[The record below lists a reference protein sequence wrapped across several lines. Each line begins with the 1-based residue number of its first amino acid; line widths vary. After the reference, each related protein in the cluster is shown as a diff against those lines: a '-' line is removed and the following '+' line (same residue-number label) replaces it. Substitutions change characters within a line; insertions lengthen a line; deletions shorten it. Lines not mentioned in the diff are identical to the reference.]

1 MHLLVQ
7 LLADILELILRWL
20 TDDAFLSGDGQCLR
34 GICNA
39 TLNMAARFE
48 NAPRDVLDRLVRER
62 ERISIDAVA
71 KFPLKTQEVR
81 NIVGSSRWRPCA

>member
-1 MHLLVQ
+1 MRLLVQ

-20 TDDAFLSGDGQCLR
+20 TDDAFLSGNGQCLR
-34 GICNA
+34 SICNA

-62 ERISIDAVA
+62 ERIHIDTVA
-71 KFPLKTQEVR
+71 KFP
-81 NIVGSSRWRPCA
+81 